1 MYKCNQIR
9 LQQTIERF
17 SQFGATE
24 NGGVTRLS
32 LSDEDLAARQYFKEC
47 CEALGMEVKIDDM
60 ANMYAILPGKHD
72 LPPIV
77 MGSHLDSVVKGGR
90 FDGVL
95 GVLTALE
102 AVRTI
107 VDNDIELDA
116 PLMIVNFTNEEGARF
131 EPAMMSSGVI
141 TGKFEKE
148 AMLRSTDREGVT
160 FAEALS
166 KSGYEG
172 EEENRLK
179 EAYAYLELHI
189 EQGPV
194 LEAEGF
200 EIGVVEG
207 VMGMVCYE
215 IRIKGESNHAGTTPM
230 KMRKDPMLL
239 AAKLISYLDQELGE
253 VDETLVYTFG
263 RMNAVPNIPTVIP
276 NEVVFTIDSRH
287 HDPKI
292 MKQVEGILLGL
303 PQEDGGCT
311 VQAIKLWGR
320 DTVHF
325 HPDIRD
331 EVEAACERFGYSS
344 RRIYSGAGHDAQ
356 FIASIV
362 PSMMIFVPS
371 AGGKSHCEE
380 EETSYEEC
388 ARGAD
393 VLLESVLMLQAKQS
407 LQQPM
412 TTNIEG

>member
-1 MYKCNQIR
+1 MYKCNQSR
-9 LQQTIERF
+9 LQQTIEQF
-17 SQFGATE
+17 SGFGATD

-32 LSDEDLAARQYFKEC
+32 LSEEDLAARQYFKEC
-47 CEALGMEVKIDDM
+47 CEELGMKVKVDDM
-60 ANMYAILPGKHD
+60 ANMYAVLPGKHD

-90 FDGVL
+90 FDGTL

-116 PLMIVNFTNEEGARF
+116 PLVIVNFTNEEGARF

-141 TGKFEKE
+141 TGKFERG
-148 AMLRSTDREGVT
+148 AMLQSIDKEGVT

-166 KSGYEG
+166 QSGYEG
-172 EEENRLK
+172 DMENRL
-179 EAYAYLELHI
+179 EEGSAYLELHI

-194 LEAEGF
+194 LEAEGI

-207 VMGMVCYE
+207 VMGMLCYE
-215 IRIKGESNHAGTTPM
+215 IRVKGKSNHAGTTPM
-230 KMRKDPMLL
+230 KMRHDPMIL
-239 AAKLISYLDQELGE
+239 AAKLISYLDKELGD

-263 RMNAVPNIPTVIP
+263 RVNVSPNIPTVIP

-287 HDPKI
+287 QNP
-292 MKQVEGILLGL
+292 QVIEQVKNILLNL
-303 PQEDGGCT
+303 PKEDGGCT
-311 VQAIKLWGR
+311 VQATELWGR

-325 HPDIRD
+325 DSDLCD
-331 EVEAACERFGYSS
+331 EIETVCQRFGYSS
-344 RRIYSGAGHDAQ
+344 RRMYSGAGHDAQ
-356 FIASIV
+356 YMASIV
-362 PSMMIFVPS
+362 PTVMIFVPS

-380 EETSYEEC
+380 ENTSYEEC

-393 VLLESVLMLQAKQS
+393 VLLESVLMLQAKQN
-407 LQQPM
+407 LINQ
-412 TTNIEG
+412 

>member
-1 MYKCNQIR
+1 MYKCNQVR
-9 LQQTIERF
+9 LQQTIDYF
-17 SQFGATE
+17 SRFGATE

-32 LSDEDLAARQYFKEC
+32 LSEEDLAARQYFSEC
-47 CEALGMEVKIDDM
+47 CEALGMEVKMDDM
-60 ANMYAILPGKHD
+60 ANMYAVLPGKHD

-77 MGSHLDSVVKGGR
+77 MGSHLDSVVRGGR

-95 GVLTALE
+95 GILTALE

-116 PLMIVNFTNEEGARF
+116 PLIIVNFTNEEGARF

-141 TGKFEKE
+141 TGKFDKE
-148 AMLRSTDREGVT
+148 TMMQATDREGVT

-172 EEENRLK
+172 KVKNRLK

-194 LEAEGF
+194 LETEGI

-215 IRIKGESNHAGTTPM
+215 IHITGESNHAGTTPM
-230 KMRKDPMLL
+230 KIRKDPMLI
-239 AAKLISYLDQELGE
+239 AAKLISYLDKELGD

-263 RMNAVPNIPTVIP
+263 RMNAAPNIPTVIP

-287 HDPKI
+287 EEPKV
-292 MKQVEGILLGL
+292 MEQVERILLGL
-303 PQEDGGCT
+303 PEEDGGCT
-311 VQAIKLWGR
+311 VQKTKLWGR

-325 HPDIRD
+325 SPDICN
-331 EVEAACERFGYSS
+331 EVEAACQRFGYSS

-362 PSMMIFVPS
+362 PSVMIFVPS

-393 VLLESVLMLQAKQS
+393 VLLESLLTLQAKQS
-407 LQQPM
+407 LHQPI
-412 TTNIEG
+412 TIK

>member
-1 MYKCNQIR
+1 MYKCNQVR
-9 LQQTIERF
+9 LQQTIDYF
-17 SQFGATE
+17 SRFGATE
-24 NGGVTRLS
+24 NSGVTRLS
-32 LSDEDLAARQYFKEC
+32 LSEEDLAARQYFREC
-47 CEALGMEVKIDDM
+47 CEALGMEVKVDDM
-60 ANMYAILPGKHD
+60 ANMYAVLPGKYD

-107 VDNDIELDA
+107 VDNDIVLDA
-116 PLMIVNFTNEEGARF
+116 PLIIVNFTNEEGARF

-141 TGKFEKE
+141 AGKFEKE
-148 AMLRSTDREGVT
+148 TMIQSTDREGIT

-172 EEENRLK
+172 KAENRLK

-194 LEAEGF
+194 LEAEGV

-230 KMRKDPMLL
+230 TMRKDPMLL
-239 AAKLISYLDQELGE
+239 AAKLISYLDKKLREI
-253 VDETLVYTFG
+253 DETLVYTFG
-263 RMNAVPNIPTVIP
+263 RMNAAPNIPTVIP
-276 NEVVFTIDSRH
+276 NEVIFTIDSRH
-287 HDPKI
+287 KDS
-292 MKQVEGILLGL
+292 QVMERVENILLGL
-303 PQEDGGCT
+303 PKEEDGCT
-311 VQAIKLWGR
+311 VQATKLWGR

-325 HPDIRD
+325 SPDICD
-331 EVEAACERFGYSS
+331 EVEAACRRFGYSS

-356 FIASIV
+356 YIASIV
-362 PSMMIFVPS
+362 PSVMIFVPS

-393 VLLESVLMLQAKQS
+393 ILLESVLMLQAQQS
-407 LQQPM
+407 LHQPI
-412 TTNIEG
+412 TTK

>member
-1 MYKCNQIR
+1 MYKCNQVR
-9 LQQTIERF
+9 LQQTIDYF
-17 SQFGATE
+17 SRFGATK

-32 LSDEDLAARQYFKEC
+32 LSEEDLAARQYFKEC
-47 CEALGMEVKIDDM
+47 CEALGMDVKMDDM
-60 ANMYAILPGKHD
+60 ANMYAVLPGKYD

-107 VDNDIELDA
+107 VDNDIVLDA
-116 PLMIVNFTNEEGARF
+116 PLIIVNFTNEEGARF

-141 TGKFEKE
+141 TGKFEKKT
-148 AMLRSTDREGVT
+148 MMQSTDREGVT

-166 KSGYEG
+166 KSGYG
-172 EEENRLK
+172 GKAENRLK

-194 LEAEGF
+194 LEAEGI

-215 IRIKGESNHAGTTPM
+215 ICIKGESNHAGTTPM
-230 KMRKDPMLL
+230 TMRKDPMLH
-239 AAKLISYLDQELGE
+239 AARLISYLDKELRE
-253 VDETLVYTFG
+253 IDETLVYTFG
-263 RMNAVPNIPTVIP
+263 RMNAAPNIPTVIP
-276 NEVVFTIDSRH
+276 NEVIFTIDSRH
-287 HDPKI
+287 KDS
-292 MKQVEGILLGL
+292 QVMERVENILLGL
-303 PQEDGGCT
+303 PKEEDGCT
-311 VQAIKLWGR
+311 VQATKLWGR

-325 HPDIRD
+325 SPDICE
-331 EVEAACERFGYSS
+331 EVEAACGRFGYSS
-344 RRIYSGAGHDAQ
+344 RRIYSGVGHDAQ
-356 FIASIV
+356 YIASIV
-362 PSMMIFVPS
+362 PSVMIFVPS

-393 VLLESVLMLQAKQS
+393 ILLESVLVLQAKQS
-407 LQQPM
+407 LHQPI
-412 TTNIEG
+412 TTK

>member
-1 MYKCNQIR
+1 MYKCNQVR
-9 LQQTIERF
+9 LQQTIEHF

-32 LSDEDLAARQYFKEC
+32 LSEEDLAARQYFREC
-47 CEALGMEVKIDDM
+47 CEALGMEVKMDDM
-60 ANMYAILPGKHD
+60 ANMYAVLPGKHD

-148 AMLRSTDREGVT
+148 TMLRSADREGVT
-160 FAEALS
+160 FADALS

-172 EEENRLK
+172 EVENRLK

-230 KMRKDPMLL
+230 TMRKDPMLL

-263 RMNAVPNIPTVIP
+263 RMNATPNIPTVIP
-276 NEVVFTIDSRH
+276 NEVIFTIDSRH
-287 HDPKI
+287 QNPKV
-292 MKQVEGILLGL
+292 MEQVESILSGL
-303 PQEDGGCT
+303 PKEDGGCT
-311 VQAIKLWGR
+311 VKATKLWGR

-325 HPDIRD
+325 APDICE

-356 FIASIV
+356 FIASVV
-362 PSMMIFVPS
+362 PSVMIFVPS
-371 AGGKSHCEE
+371 VGGKSHCEE

-407 LQQPM
+407 LHQPI

>member
-1 MYKCNQIR
+1 MYKCNQVR
-9 LQQTIERF
+9 LQQTIDYF
-17 SQFGATE
+17 SRFGATE

-32 LSDEDLAARQYFKEC
+32 LSEEDLAARQYFKEC
-47 CEALGMEVKIDDM
+47 CQALGMDVKVDDM
-60 ANMYAILPGKHD
+60 ANMYAVLPGKHD
-72 LPPIV
+72 IPPIV
-77 MGSHLDSVVKGGR
+77 IGSHLDSVVKGGR

-95 GVLTALE
+95 GILTALE

-107 VDNDIELDA
+107 VDNEIELDA

-148 AMLRSTDREGVT
+148 TMMQSTDREGVT

-172 EEENRLK
+172 DAENRLN

-194 LEAEGF
+194 LEAEGI
-200 EIGVVEG
+200 ELGVVEG

-215 IRIKGESNHAGTTPM
+215 VRIKGESNHAGTTPM
-230 KMRKDPMLL
+230 TMRRDPMLL
-239 AAKLISYLDQELGE
+239 AAKLISYLDKELRG

-263 RMNAVPNIPTVIP
+263 RMNAAPNIPTVIP
-276 NEVVFTIDSRH
+276 NEVIFTIDSRH
-287 HDPKI
+287 KDPRV
-292 MKQVEGILLGL
+292 MERVENILLGL
-303 PQEDGGCT
+303 PKEEGGCA
-311 VQAIKLWGR
+311 VQTIKLWGR

-325 HPDIRD
+325 SPDICD
-331 EVEAACERFGYSS
+331 EVEAACQRFGYSS

-362 PSMMIFVPS
+362 PSVMIFVPS
-371 AGGKSHCEE
+371 IGGKSHCEE
-380 EETSYEEC
+380 EETSYEQC

-393 VLLESVLMLQAKQS
+393 VLLESILILQAKQS
-407 LQQPM
+407 LQQPI
-412 TTNIEG
+412 TTK

>member
-9 LQQTIERF
+9 LQQTIEYF
-17 SQFGATE
+17 SRFGATE

-32 LSDEDLAARQYFKEC
+32 LSEEDLAARQYFREC
-47 CEALGMEVKIDDM
+47 CEALGMEVKVDDM
-60 ANMYAILPGKHD
+60 ANMYAVLSGKYD

-107 VDNDIELDA
+107 VDNDIELEA

-148 AMLRSTDREGVT
+148 TMLRSVDREGVT

-172 EEENRLK
+172 KAENRLK

-194 LEAEGF
+194 LEAEGI
-200 EIGVVEG
+200 EIGIVEG

-239 AAKLISYLDQELGE
+239 AAKLISYLDKELGD

-263 RMNAVPNIPTVIP
+263 RMHTMPNIPTVIP
-276 NEVVFTIDSRH
+276 SEVIFTIDSRH
-287 HDPKI
+287 KDPNI
-292 MKQVEGILLGL
+292 MEQVESILRSL
-303 PQEDGGCT
+303 PKEDSGCT
-311 VQAIKLWGR
+311 VHANKLWGR

-325 HPDIRD
+325 TPAICD
-331 EVEAACERFGYSS
+331 EVEVACQRFGYSS

-356 FIASIV
+356 FIAAIV
-362 PSMMIFVPS
+362 PSVMIFVPS

-393 VLLESVLMLQAKQS
+393 VLLESILMLQAKQS
-407 LQQPM
+407 LHQPI
-412 TTNIEG
+412 TTK